1 MTIDKL
7 YNELINLK
15 YEQKYSYDNNNRT
28 YTTEVVNK
36 DARELFRVALA
47 NALSGQFNEYEAKI
61 AGLEAKVYAYEAILK
76 NSNFAMAITK
86 PVEDK
91 NEEEV

>member
-1 MTIDKL
+1 MTIDKI

-15 YEQKYSYDNNNRT
+15 YEKISSYDKRA
-28 YTTEVVNK
+28 YTTEVVNI
-36 DARELFRVALA
+36 DARESFRVALA
-47 NALSGQFNEYEAKI
+47 DALNGQFNEYEAKI

-76 NSNFAMAITK
+76 NSNFAMAIVK

-91 NEEEV
+91 EEV

>member
-15 YEQKYSYDNNNRT
+15 YERKSSYDNRVF
-28 YTTEVVNK
+28 TTEVVNI

-47 NALSGQFNEYEAKI
+47 DALSGQFNEYEAKI
-61 AGLEAKVYAYEAILK
+61 AVLEAKVYAYEAILK

-91 NEEEV
+91 EEV

>member
-1 MTIDKL
+1 MIIDKI
-7 YNELINLK
+7 YRKLINLE
-15 YEQKYSYDNNNRT
+15 YEKKYSYDNST

-47 NALSGQFNEYEAKI
+47 DALSGQFNEYESKI

-76 NSNFAMAITK
+76 NSNFAMAINK

>member
-1 MTIDKL
+1 MTIDKI
-7 YNELINLK
+7 YNKLINLE
-15 YEQKYSYDNNNRT
+15 YERKYSYDKST
-28 YTTEVVNK
+28 YKTEVVNK
-36 DARELFRVALA
+36 DARELFRVALVD
-47 NALSGQFNEYEAKI
+47 ALSGQFNEYEAKI

-91 NEEEV
+91 NEEEL